1 MFHQQYIDHQA
12 MQKVESFKF
21 IHDINFFAMLLMI
34 SFMSMNLGL
43 SSQAY
48 MTEKKKEFADE
59 QV

>member
-12 MQKVESFKF
+12 LQKAESFKF

-43 SSQAY
+43 SAQAY
-48 MTEKKKEFADE
+48 LTEKKKDFADE
-59 QV
+59 